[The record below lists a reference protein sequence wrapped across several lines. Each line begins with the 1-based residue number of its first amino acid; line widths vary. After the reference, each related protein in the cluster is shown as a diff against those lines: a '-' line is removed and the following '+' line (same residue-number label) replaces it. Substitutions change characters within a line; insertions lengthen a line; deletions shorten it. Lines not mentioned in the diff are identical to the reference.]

1 MGYEL
6 KRVGQFIDSEIDKTR
21 KLYLGELQKKE
32 AAESNEEDF
41 DDSEFIKYA
50 HYMQILTHI
59 NRALFYPSEFER
71 FDIIQEVLMRNNRD
85 ENITEI
91 VFLDDNVLTI
101 NYDMLVDFR
110 DGFLVVYNKEYY
122 EEKGPGII
130 PPVDS
135 LINLANVKEIH
146 TIYNDGED

>member
-6 KRVGQFIDSEIDKTR
+6 KRVGRFIDSEINKTR
-21 KLYLGELQKKE
+21 ELYLGELQKKE
-32 AAESNEEDF
+32 AAEKNEEDF
-41 DDSEFIKYA
+41 DDSDFIKYV
-50 HYMQILTHI
+50 HYMQILTKL
-59 NRALFYPSEFER
+59 NKDLFYPSEFER
-71 FDIIQEVLMRNNRD
+71 FDIIQEVLMRNNR
-85 ENITEI
+85 EEHNTEI

-122 EEKGPGII
+122 EEKGPSII

-146 TIYNDGED
+146 TIYGED

>member
-6 KRVGQFIDSEIDKTR
+6 KRVGRFIDSEINKTR
-21 KLYLGELQKKE
+21 ELYLGELQKKE
-32 AAESNEEDF
+32 AAEKNEEDF
-41 DDSEFIKYA
+41 DDSDFIKYV
-50 HYMQILTHI
+50 HYMQILTKL
-59 NRALFYPSEFER
+59 NKDLFYPSEFER
-71 FDIIQEVLMRNNRD
+71 FDIIQEVLMRNNR
-85 ENITEI
+85 EEHNTEI

-110 DGFLVVYNKEYY
+110 EGFLVVYNKEYY

-146 TIYNDGED
+146 TIYGED